1 MTRESLDSVFWEA
14 DENGEIDE
22 ERGIKIDHAEGV
34 GGKID
39 KVKAYLFGRGSE
51 DQVKIPVI
59 SASSSSSTLVEPW
72 ESEFEVV

>member
-22 ERGIKIDHAEGV
+22 EGRSIDHAEGV